1 MQFLKKAAK
10 EGYFEEL
17 IRKYLLDNPF
27 EAVITVSPKRG
38 LTAIED
44 EKLREKLE
52 AYKKSLGAEE
62 IQAIVDGTKEL
73 KEYQDTPS
81 PKEDLEKIPLLK
93 RSDIAR
99 GGEIYPD
106 RARDWRNQGAGT

>member
-1 MQFLKKAAK
+1 M
-10 EGYFEEL
+10 
-17 IRKYLLDNPF
+17 
-27 EAVITVSPKRG
+27 ITVSPKRG

-73 KEYQDTPS
+73 KEYQDTRPEGRFR
-81 PKEDLEKIPLLK
+81 EDSAVETLRYPQ
-93 RSDIAR
+93 R